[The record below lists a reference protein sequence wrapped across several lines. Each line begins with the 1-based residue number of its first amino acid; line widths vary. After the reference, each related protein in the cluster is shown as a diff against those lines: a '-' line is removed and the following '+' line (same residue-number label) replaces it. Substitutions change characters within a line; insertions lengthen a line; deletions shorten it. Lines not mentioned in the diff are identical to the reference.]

1 VVGSLPP
8 RLTELAPESIH
19 PLTRQFE
26 LASLKLSLVAQVR
39 FTPATNKDYQGQQA
53 NGTGSK
59 AETSIHTGCQVPI
72 LGGNNL
78 RVRAASPD
86 EVGCG
91 KLQAAIRLSP
101 NHLPQ
106 ARVE

>member
-1 VVGSLPP
+1 MVSYITSTETGKKNTAVLVALRSSCPFTPVVGSLPP

-59 AETSIHTGCQVPI
+59 AETSAHIQVPI
-72 LGGNNL
+72 LGG
-78 RVRAASPD
+78 
-86 EVGCG
+86 
-91 KLQAAIRLSP
+91 
-101 NHLPQ
+101 
-106 ARVE
+106 